1 MNSNESL
8 KNKAIKLR
16 LRGSTYSEINSKLPK
31 KIPKSTL
38 SEWFKKLE
46 FTETQ
51 KKNLKAHVQ
60 NKIKKSQL
68 IAVKVIRQAKV
79 DRLNVLK
86 SKNIFILPLLDVN
99 IQKAM
104 LSILYL
110 GEGSKS
116 KSSQNMTLGN
126 ANPQIIK
133 LYLTLLKNCFKIDM
147 SKFRVRIQCR
157 ADQNIR
163 ELESYWKEITKIPV
177 KQFYPTYIDKR
188 TVDKPTHKANYRGVC
203 AITYFDR
210 SIQYELELLY
220 ESMLKYI
227 LKGR

>member
-1 MNSNESL
+1 MNRNIILRKRAME
-8 KNKAIKLR
+8 LR
-16 LRGSTYSEINSKLPK
+16 LRGNTYSEINAKLSK

-38 SEWFKKLE
+38 SEWFKKLK
-46 FTETQ
+46 FTEIQT
-51 KKNLKAHVQ
+51 KNLEIHIQ
-60 NKIKKSQL
+60 NKIRNSQL
-68 IAVKVIRQAKV
+68 IAVKVVKQAKL
-79 DRLNVLK
+79 DRLNILK
-86 SKNIFILPLLDVN
+86 SKNSFILPLLDVN

-116 KSSQNMTLGN
+116 KSSQNMILGN

-133 LYLTLLKNCFKIDM
+133 LYLTLLNNCFKIDM
-147 SKFRVRIQCR
+147 SKYRVRIQCR

-163 ELESYWKEITKIPV
+163 ELESYWKKITKIPA

-188 TVDKPTHKANYRGVC
+188 TIGKPTNRVNYRGVC

>member
-8 KNKAIKLR
+8 KSKAIRLR
-16 LRGSTYSEINSKLPK
+16 LRGKTYSEINSKLPK

-38 SEWFKKLE
+38 SEWFKKLV

-51 KKNLKAHVQ
+51 KNNLKTHVQ

-79 DRLNVLK
+79 DRLNVLR

-126 ANPQIIK
+126 SNPQIIK

-163 ELESYWKEITKIPV
+163 ELESYWKEVTKIPA

-188 TVDKPTHKANYRGVC
+188 TLGKPTHKVNYRGVC

-210 SIQYELELLY
+210 SIQYELELLS